1 MNNTIIEFRAFN
13 FVKQRKSLR
22 LLWKNKMDKIN
33 RNILHILQSEGRI
46 SFSELAK
53 RVHLSAPAVAER
65 VKRLEEE
72 SVITG
77 YTATIDSHNMGLPI
91 TAMVQ
96 ARVFIGK
103 EPQIL
108 AFMKERLE
116 VVEGYNVT
124 GERAFIMKVATDS
137 MKALD
142 GFLEDLS
149 IMAESNTM
157 MILSSVTRKPLTI

>member
-1 MNNTIIEFRAFN
+1 MKIDDLNWQILNHLQQNARESFANIG
-13 FVKQRKSLR
+13 RKIGLTP
-22 LLWKNKMDKIN
+22 
-33 RNILHILQSEGRI
+33 
-46 SFSELAK
+46 
-53 RVHLSAPAVAER
+53 PAVAER

>member
-1 MNNTIIEFRAFN
+1 
-13 FVKQRKSLR
+13 
-22 LLWKNKMDKIN
+22 MDKIN

-116 VVEGYNVT
+116 V

>member
-1 MNNTIIEFRAFN
+1 
-13 FVKQRKSLR
+13 
-22 LLWKNKMDKIN
+22 MDKIN

-108 AFMKERLE
+108 AFMKQWFPGLWVGLVRVSLLMENFAVFVSTGATAVVSTIERD
-116 VVEGYNVT
+116 VEEDFVND
-124 GERAFIMKVATDS
+124 ERVNAFH
-137 MKALD
+137 
-142 GFLEDLS
+142 
-149 IMAESNTM
+149 
-157 MILSSVTRKPLTI
+157 P

>member
-1 MNNTIIEFRAFN
+1 
-13 FVKQRKSLR
+13 
-22 LLWKNKMDKIN
+22 
-33 RNILHILQSEGRI
+33 
-46 SFSELAK
+46 
-53 RVHLSAPAVAER
+53 
-65 VKRLEEE
+65 
-72 SVITG
+72 
-77 YTATIDSHNMGLPI
+77 MGLPI